1 MTFYEAVKRM
11 RRHQKAYFRSRK
23 IEDLKLAKHYEKLV
37 DDLLIHIEN
46 NQPKLKL

>member
-23 IEDLKLAKHYEKLV
+23 IDDLKIAKHYEKLV
-37 DDLLIHIEN
+37 DDQLIQIES
-46 NQPKLKL
+46 NQPKLSL

>member
-11 RRHQKAYFRSRK
+11 RRHQKAYFRSRN
-23 IEDLKLAKHYEKLV
+23 IEDLKIAKHYEKMV
-37 DDLLIHIEN
+37 DDQLHQIEN

>member
-23 IEDLKLAKHYEKLV
+23 IDDLKIAKHYEKLV
-37 DDLLIHIEN
+37 DDMLTQIES
-46 NQPKLKL
+46 NQPKLSL